1 MPDAAG
7 IEPSRERLAHIEEKR
22 QRRAEEFALVI
33 LQCLPETDTGVNV
46 FGKLDERDCQFVERV
61 IVELARRVNEHFLR
75 FRNHATQRQS
85 QAGKP
90 LVQSTGTYR
99 WTVGFDRCF
108 EILLSGHLSIN
119 SWSSFLGKGFA
130 DLISFHGAMPG
141 GGLAVRD
148 WVPYGRTSHLT
159 VSIPEEMGWNR
170 LFYPQSKKRLSFVE
184 SVRKSGVKP
193 PCALALAFVVAA

>member
-85 QAGKP
+85 QAGKR
-90 LVQSTGTYR
+90 LVQSTGTCG

-130 DLISFHGAMPG
+130 DFISFHGAMPG
-141 GGLAVRD
+141 GRHRGAGFGSLMEELA
-148 WVPYGRTSHLT
+148 TS
-159 VSIPEEMGWNR
+159 
-170 LFYPQSKKRLSFVE
+170 Q
-184 SVRKSGVKP
+184 
-193 PCALALAFVVAA
+193 

>member
-1 MPDAAG
+1 MPARDRYR
-7 IEPSRERLAHIEEKR
+7 RECLR
-22 QRRAEEFALVI
+22 Q
-33 LQCLPETDTGVNV
+33 N
-46 FGKLDERDCQFVERV
+46 LDERDCQFVERV

-99 WTVGFDRCF
+99 WTVGYDRCF

-141 GGLAVRD
+141 GGIGSLMCSELK
-148 WVPYGRTSHLT
+148 T
-159 VSIPEEMGWNR
+159 
-170 LFYPQSKKRLSFVE
+170 
-184 SVRKSGVKP
+184 
-193 PCALALAFVVAA
+193 